1 MTELRSGLFDRSNM
15 SAFRTLETAELHPVI
30 QGDWVHGINTQ
41 IWQAGVTSGTGATV
55 DTNAARLRIQSGTNS
70 AGYAYQLSR
79 RPIRYRAGQGLV
91 ARFTPIF
98 TTGVADNIQ
107 FWGVGA
113 VVSNAIYDG
122 YGFMYNGASFGVGHY
137 VRGAAVAFTAQASW
151 NGGTLPFTYEPTK
164 GTPVMIKYPYLGY
177 GNIEFFIQVP
187 DTGRWFLAHV
197 IKYAN
202 TVATTQLSNPSM
214 YFMGYTLNSGNTS
227 NMTMYCG
234 SVGIFLSGERSFVG
248 NPKWAVDSSKSTIT
262 TETNLITIKNA
273 TTFNTITNRGLIRVN
288 SISVSS
294 SAANGGAIFRLK
306 INATLGGSPSY
317 TTVNGTTSDAG
328 VTITSGNSIASYD
341 TAGTTVSGGTFIY
354 SISVDNPNST
364 MKDLIQESLII
375 APGETLTVS
384 GYSTNSATMGV
395 SVNFS
400 EDI

>member
-1 MTELRSGLFDRSNM
+1 
-15 SAFRTLETAELHPVI
+15 
-30 QGDWVHGINTQ
+30 
-41 IWQAGVTSGTGATV
+41 
-55 DTNAARLRIQSGTNS
+55 
-70 AGYAYQLSR
+70 
-79 RPIRYRAGQGLV
+79 
-91 ARFTPIF
+91 
-98 TTGVADNIQ
+98 
-107 FWGVGA
+107 
-113 VVSNAIYDG
+113 
-122 YGFMYNGASFGVGHY
+122 
-137 VRGAAVAFTAQASW
+137 
-151 NGGTLPFTYEPTK
+151 
-164 GTPVMIKYPYLGY
+164 MIKYPYLGY